1 VISGNL
7 FMYVVCDDLCFNLNG
22 IECIMKLW
30 TKGAWVIMGL

>member
-7 FMYVVCDDLCFNLNG
+7 FMYIVCDELCFNPNE
-22 IECIMKLW
+22 IECMMKPW